1 MLFELFYCFYLVKPS
16 LSTPMRI
23 PLPTPKSGIHL
34 KAYGVL
40 LFLLLL
46 ATQVAAQTITTQP
59 ITGSTLCAGSTV
71 VVSFSFSGFSGNKT
85 YTAQLSDASGIFA
98 TPSQANSIGSGN
110 FNQSNVSSGSI
121 TATLPV
127 GSAGKLY
134 RIRVVQGP
142 TLGSNN
148 GSDLEILASNSVVG
162 TPTTITIAPGSTEPT
177 CQLNNATTT
186 TTYSTTS
193 ANSTGLNWSL
203 SNAAA
208 GSISSS
214 GVVTWANG
222 FSGAVNIQVTATGCS
237 STSAQTRRT
246 VNIGQAAPASVSI
259 GASATT
265 ACAGTAVTFT
275 ATPTNGG
282 TAPTYQWKVNGNIVN
297 GETGSTFTSS
307 ILTDNASV
315 TCVMTSN
322 AVCATGSPATSNSIS
337 LRVTTSSA
345 SLSSSDADNTI
356 CAGESV
362 TFTAAAVTGASYEF
376 FVNGTSVGAASTSN
390 TYTTTGLTHNQIVTV
405 KVTNGGCSAT
415 SSGIQTKVNSLP
427 AASVSASGPTAFC
440 SGGSVTLTASAGSSY
455 LWSNGATTQAI
466 TVSTSGNYS
475 VTVRN
480 ASGCSATSAATA
492 VSINPLVGTPS
503 ITPQGATTICSGAS
517 VALVTSSV
525 PNATLQWYRD
535 GSLISGATSAT
546 YTASAAGSYTVG
558 AIPNTG
564 YCPSAPSSPVVVN
577 VNELPAIS
585 TSGQPQSINKTVGE
599 AVSFSVTATGTGL
612 TYQWYKGTPSTQNV
626 LSGATSS
633 TLSISSVTTSNAGEY
648 YVVVSGACIPA
659 VTSAAATLSINKA
672 SATVTLDNLTQTY
685 NGSIKAATA
694 TTTAQ
699 GPSDFTYSYT
709 QGATLIENP
718 QNAGAYTVTATLLN
732 DNYEGSATG
741 TFVIEPKAVA
751 ITPTAGQSKEY
762 GAADPVF
769 AFANSDALLNTAFT
783 GHLERNQGN
792 TVGGSP
798 YAYTIGTLSAGTNYV
813 LSLIPGGGFAITAKA
828 LTPVV
833 TANNKEYDGNATAT
847 LATRSLIGK
856 ISGDD
861 VSLTGG
867 SAVFA
872 NKAVGAEKTVSVTR
886 LELGGAASGNYRLAS
901 TTATSTAD
909 ITAKALNI
917 AISASNKPY
926 DGLTTAATQASIES
940 GLVTNDEVTVSSAN
954 GQFDDKNVGTGKS
967 VTATV
972 SKAGADAGNYS
983 ANATATTTASISAKA
998 LTATITASNK
1008 TYNGNATASAVG
1020 SVPAVALAAG
1030 DVVGVEVS
1038 NAYFS
1043 DKNVANNKPVTA
1055 NVALTGDDADNY
1067 ELSIGTAATTA
1078 NIMAAVLTPTFTAK
1092 GKVYDGTTEAEIL
1105 TRSLSGIIS
1114 PDVVTL
1120 ENGDAT
1126 FATKNVGAG
1135 KTVTVSGFTLGGAQA
1150 DNYSLPTTNPTAT
1163 ATITPATL
1171 TYTATA
1177 ATRTYGDANGTL
1189 SGTVA
1194 GFVGSETAATATTGT
1209 ASFTSV
1215 ATAASPVGSYEVSG
1229 DGLVAK
1235 YGNYTFE
1242 QAAGNATALAVTARP
1257 ITIAANE
1264 GQTKVYGDP
1273 EPSSFTYTVS
1283 GSGLASVDAFT
1294 GALSR
1299 AGGSNIGA
1307 YAIGKGSLSIN
1318 SSATNA
1324 STVTNYLVTYL
1335 PSNFTITPKA
1345 VTVTPAAGQGKTY
1358 GATEPAL
1365 AYEPVTLVG
1374 NDAFTGSLSR
1384 AQGSQVGDYDI
1395 TQGSLALS
1403 SNYTLSF
1410 TPDVKFTISAKALTA
1425 SIIASDKV
1433 YDGGLGATATGSVPP
1448 ADVVSGDEVTVAV
1461 SNAAFATKQVGADK
1475 TVTATVALTGAAAH
1489 NYRLS
1494 ATSATANADITAKAL
1509 TASVTI
1515 DNKEYDGNTAGH
1527 IASRTLD
1534 EVVTNDEVSLTGG
1547 SATFAD
1553 KNVGT
1558 GKTVT
1563 TTGLGLTGADA
1574 GNYTANSTALATA
1587 TITARPLEVMATMGQ
1602 SKVYGTT
1609 TDPVLDYTI
1618 TTGTKIS
1625 GDSFS
1630 GQLLRAEGELV
1641 NTYAISLGSLTL
1653 GSNYSLSLASGSTFA
1668 ITRKPLTASIVA
1680 QNKVYDA
1687 TPAAQAAGSVPAAD
1701 LVGNDAVSVI
1711 VTNAQ
1716 FNDKQVGNAKPVTA
1730 TVALSSG
1737 AISNN
1742 YSLTSSSA
1750 ATTAT
1755 ITRAELTP
1763 SFTAASRV
1771 YNGDLATR
1779 ITGRSLAGVLLSDVV
1794 TLTAGNASF
1803 ADKNVGEDKTVTAA
1817 GFSLT
1822 GADADN
1828 YSLAAANP
1836 TAKADITAK
1845 EMTIAINATSKPYDG
1860 NRVAVVTASIASGL
1874 VANDAVS
1881 VSASNGLFD
1890 TKNVGAGKTVEASV
1904 SKTGTDAG
1912 NYTAN
1917 LTATTTAAITTKAL
1931 TIGIAAEDKVYDGNR
1946 NAAVTAS
1953 ITSGLVD
1960 DDIVTVSATSGLFA
1974 DKNVGTN
1981 KTVTSNV
1988 SKAGADADNY
1998 SANTTATATAAIST
2012 KPLAISL
2019 TATNKVYDGNTTA
2032 ATSALLASGSG
2043 LVAND
2048 VVTVSSNGGT
2058 FSDKNVAPGKTVTAS
2073 VSKAGADAGN
2083 YSANT
2088 SATATAAITP
2098 KTITPVFTAQSK
2110 TYDGNTSATIQTR
2123 SLTGQ
2128 ISNDEVTL
2136 TGGSATFDTKDVG
2149 TNKTV
2154 TAIGLALSGADKDNY
2169 TASATAITKAAI
2181 SAKQLTAAIVAQNK
2195 IYDGNPAASAT
2206 GTVPA
2211 ADLIGSETVGVT
2223 VSGAEFNNKNVADDK
2238 TVSATVALNG
2248 TAASNYSL
2256 TSTSAS
2262 TTANITPKTLVLAIT
2277 ADNKTYDGNADAT
2290 VHAAIGSG
2298 LVAGDVLTVGA
2309 SHGAFNN
2316 KSVGTGKPVVADVS
2330 ITGGTDSG
2338 NYYANAT
2345 ASTTASITPF
2355 ALVGHFTAESK
2366 TYNASTNATV
2376 MMRTLTG
2383 VIGKDVVSLTGGTA
2397 TFSDKNVGAGKTV
2410 SLADA
2415 ALDGTDRGNYS
2426 LSSVAT
2432 TTATISRLDITG
2444 SFTASNKVYDGN
2456 TAAAVTSRTPN
2467 GVLDTDQVTLL
2478 NGTASFNTKDVASGK
2493 TVTASN
2499 MTLGGAQAGNYNLTT
2514 VNTTTADVTLRQV
2527 TVTAA
2532 ANQNKVYGTDLDPTL
2547 AYTVTSG
2554 SLVAGES
2561 FSGALARVGGSTVGN
2576 YGITLGSLS
2585 LGTNYDLGLAPGA
2598 TFAITA
2604 KPLVPAILAS
2614 NKVYNNNTTADI
2626 SSRTLTG
2633 IVGQDDVTLTGGS
2646 ATFADKNVGTAKEVT
2661 ASGLVLSGNTA
2672 NNYTLSTTTVKTKA
2686 DITALGIT
2694 GAFTASNK
2702 IYNGQVNSTIASR
2715 TLAGVLSGDA
2725 VTLSGG
2731 TATFADANVGT
2742 GKSVTGTGF
2751 TLMGAQ
2757 SGNYSL
2763 ASVTSTTADIT
2774 PLGITP
2780 SFTAASR
2787 MYDGTTAATILSR
2800 SLAGVLTADVSNVS
2814 LTAGTANFSDAN
2826 VGVDKVVT
2834 ATGFTLGG
2842 TSSGNYS
2849 LTTTSATAK
2858 ATITQQT
2865 ANPVADTYY
2874 TGSSFFWTTGSGSS
2888 TATLNL
2894 VATIKNNPNFT
2905 GDIRTA
2911 KASFFVRTS
2920 GGLVPINGAQNL
2932 PVGLVNPGDLTV
2944 GTAATNVQYSISGSA
2959 AILDIAVVVTGNYK
2973 SLDNSALDKE
2983 VTVAVPT
2990 PGGLIAGGGKFD
3002 ATGTAGYI
3010 KGSSSFGFYVQYNK
3024 SLKNPQGGAE
3034 VTVNSY
3040 YDRTGKETP
3049 GVLHTYKLK
3058 SNAISV
3064 LATSNPEAQFSSKAN
3079 ISEIVNGVA
3088 QSIEGNC
3095 TMQLDMFDGVDN
3107 PATTDKVDRLAI
3119 TVYRSSGGIW
3129 FSSSWDGTKTTR
3141 RDLGAK
3147 DVVTVTGSGATTTAL
3162 KTTSTSQVITLN
3174 GPATA
3179 PATASNVLEIYP
3191 NPMTE
3196 QGTIHFR
3203 TLEGGKAQVYLY
3215 NSTGGLV
3222 KTLYNAE
3229 VEGGRKYEVRMDGSA
3244 LPNGVYFC
3252 RLITNGKVENKRITI
3267 AH

>member
-1 MLFELFYCFYLVKPS
+1 M
-16 LSTPMRI
+16 
-23 PLPTPKSGIHL
+23 
-34 KAYGVL
+34 
-40 LFLLLL
+40 
-46 ATQVAAQTITTQP
+46 
-59 ITGSTLCAGSTV
+59 
-71 VVSFSFSGFSGNKT
+71 
-85 YTAQLSDASGIFA
+85 
-98 TPSQANSIGSGN
+98 
-110 FNQSNVSSGSI
+110 
-121 TATLPV
+121 
-127 GSAGKLY
+127 
-134 RIRVVQGP
+134 
-142 TLGSNN
+142 
-148 GSDLEILASNSVVG
+148 
-162 TPTTITIAPGSTEPT
+162 
-177 CQLNNATTT
+177 
-186 TTYSTTS
+186 
-193 ANSTGLNWSL
+193 
-203 SNAAA
+203 
-208 GSISSS
+208 
-214 GVVTWANG
+214 
-222 FSGAVNIQVTATGCS
+222 
-237 STSAQTRRT
+237 
-246 VNIGQAAPASVSI
+246 
-259 GASATT
+259 
-265 ACAGTAVTFT
+265 
-275 ATPTNGG
+275 
-282 TAPTYQWKVNGNIVN
+282 
-297 GETGSTFTSS
+297 
-307 ILTDNASV
+307 
-315 TCVMTSN
+315 
-322 AVCATGSPATSNSIS
+322 
-337 LRVTTSSA
+337 
-345 SLSSSDADNTI
+345 
-356 CAGESV
+356 
-362 TFTAAAVTGASYEF
+362 
-376 FVNGTSVGAASTSN
+376 
-390 TYTTTGLTHNQIVTV
+390 
-405 KVTNGGCSAT
+405 
-415 SSGIQTKVNSLP
+415 
-427 AASVSASGPTAFC
+427 
-440 SGGSVTLTASAGSSY
+440 
-455 LWSNGATTQAI
+455 
-466 TVSTSGNYS
+466 
-475 VTVRN
+475 
-480 ASGCSATSAATA
+480 
-492 VSINPLVGTPS
+492 
-503 ITPQGATTICSGAS
+503 
-517 VALVTSSV
+517 
-525 PNATLQWYRD
+525 
-535 GSLISGATSAT
+535 
-546 YTASAAGSYTVG
+546 
-558 AIPNTG
+558 
-564 YCPSAPSSPVVVN
+564 
-577 VNELPAIS
+577 PAIS
-585 TSGQPQSINKTVGE
+585 TSGQPQSVNKTVGE
-599 AVSFSVTATGTGL
+599 AVSFSVAATGTGL
-612 TYQWYKGTPSTQNV
+612 TYQWYKGTPSTQNA
-626 LSGATSS
+626 LAGATSN
-633 TLSISSVTTSNAGEY
+633 TYSIPSITSSNAGDY
-648 YVVVSGACIPA
+648 YVVVSGTCAPS
-659 VTSAAATLSINKA
+659 VTSSAATLSINKA
-672 SATVTLDNLTQTY
+672 TASVTLGSLVQTYDGNVKSATAETN
-685 NGSIKAATA
+685 
-694 TTTAQ
+694 AQ
-699 GPSDFTYSYT
+699 GASTFTYTYSQGTASVAEPVDAGSYT
-709 QGATLIENP
+709 VVGTLV
-718 QNAGAYTVTATLLN
+718 NADYAGT
-732 DNYEGSATG
+732 ATG
-741 TFVIEPKAVA
+741 TLQINPKSVTV
-751 ITPTAGQSKEY
+751 TPKDGQSKEY
-762 GAADPVF
+762 GALDP
-769 AFANSDALLNTAFT
+769 AFTFDNSGSLPNTAFS
-783 GHLERNQGN
+783 GSLSRVQGN
-792 TVGGSP
+792 TVAGSP
-798 YAYTIGTLSAGTNYV
+798 YAYIIGNLSAGTNYT
-813 LSLIPGGGFAITAKA
+813 LTLAPGASFAITAKA
-828 LTPVV
+828 LTPSV
-833 TANNKEYDGNATAT
+833 TVSNKVYDGNASAT

-856 ISGDD
+856 ISGDA

-867 SAVFA
+867 LAVFA
-872 NKAVGAEKTVSVTR
+872 DKTVDTDKTVAVTG
-886 LELGGAASGNYRLAS
+886 LELSGTDAGNYRLSSNTAS
-901 TTATSTAD
+901 ATATISAKTLEIG
-909 ITAKALNI
+909 ITAAD
-917 AISASNKPY
+917 KPY
-926 DGLTTAATQASIES
+926 DGSAAATTQATIES
-940 GLVTNDEVTVSSAN
+940 GLVTNDVVTVSSAN

-972 SKAGADAGNYS
+972 SKAGADADNYT
-983 ANATATTTASISAKA
+983 ANPTATTTASISAKA

-1008 TYNGNATASAVG
+1008 TYDGNATASAVG
-1020 SVPAVALAAG
+1020 SVPAGALAAG

-1055 NVALTGDDADNY
+1055 NVVLIGDAADNY
-1067 ELSIGTAATTA
+1067 SLPVATGSTTA
-1078 NIMAAVLTPTFTAK
+1078 NITAATLTPTFTAK
-1092 GKVYDGTTEAEIL
+1092 SKVYDGTTEAEIL

-1120 ENGDAT
+1120 ENGAAT
-1126 FATKNVGAG
+1126 FATKNVGTS
-1135 KTVTVSGFTLGGAQA
+1135 KMVTASGFTLGGAQA
-1150 DNYSLPTTNPTAT
+1150 DNYSLPATNPTAT

-1171 TYTATA
+1171 TYA
-1177 ATRTYGDANGTL
+1177 ANDASRMYGDPNGTL
-1189 SGTVA
+1189 TGTIT
-1194 GFVGSETAATATTGT
+1194 GFVETETAETATTGT
-1209 ASFTSV
+1209 VSFTSV
-1215 ATAASPVGSYEVSG
+1215 ADASSPVGEYEVTG
-1229 DGLVAK
+1229 TGLEAR
-1235 YGNYTFE
+1235 YGNYTFG

-1294 GALSR
+1294 GTLSR

-1307 YAIGKGSLSIN
+1307 YVIGKGSLSIN
-1318 SSATNA
+1318 SKTNNA

-1335 PSNFTITPKA
+1335 PNNFTITPKA
-1345 VTVTPAAGQGKTY
+1345 VTVTPAAGQGKIY

-1374 NDAFTGSLSR
+1374 NDAFTGNLSR
-1384 AQGSQVGDYDI
+1384 GEGSQVGDYDI

-1403 SNYTLSF
+1403 SNYALTF
-1410 TPDVKFTISAKALTA
+1410 TPNVKFTISAKALTA
-1425 SIIASDKV
+1425 SIAATDKV

-1448 ADVVSGDEVTVAV
+1448 ADVVSRDEVIVAV
-1461 SNAAFATKQVGADK
+1461 SNAAFASKQVGTNK

-1494 ATSATANADITAKAL
+1494 ATSATANADITAKDL
-1509 TASVTI
+1509 TASITI

-1527 IASRTLD
+1527 IATRTLD
-1534 EVVTNDEVSLTGG
+1534 GVVTNDVVSLTGG

-1574 GNYTANSTALATA
+1574 GNYTANSTAVATA
-1587 TITARPLEVMATMGQ
+1587 DITARPLVVTATVGQ
-1602 SKVYGTT
+1602 GKVYGTT
-1609 TDPVLDYTI
+1609 TDPVLAYTI

-1630 GQLLRAEGELV
+1630 GQLIRAEGELV
-1641 NTYAISLGSLTL
+1641 NTYAISLGTLSL

-1668 ITRKPLTASIVA
+1668 ITRKPLTASIAA

-1687 TPAAQAAGSVPAAD
+1687 TLAAQATGSVAAAD

-1716 FNDKQVGNAKPVTA
+1716 FNDKQVGNSKPVTA

-1742 YSLTSSSA
+1742 YSLTSGSA

-1755 ITRAELTP
+1755 ITQAELTP

-1779 ITGRSLAGVLLSDVV
+1779 ITGRSVAGVLLTDQVV
-1794 TLTAGNASF
+1794 LSAGTASF
-1803 ADKNVGEDKTVTAA
+1803 SDKNVGEGKTVTGS

-1822 GADADN
+1822 GTDAGN

-1845 EMTIAINATSKPYDG
+1845 EMIIAISATSKPYDG
-1860 NRVAVVTASIASGL
+1860 NRNAAVTASIASGL
-1874 VANDAVS
+1874 VPNDAVS

-1890 TKNVGAGKTVEASV
+1890 TKNVGAGKTVTAEV

-1960 DDIVTVSATSGLFA
+1960 DDVVTVSATSGLFA
-1974 DKNVGTN
+1974 DKNVGPN
-1981 KTVTSNV
+1981 KTVTADV
-1988 SKAGADADNY
+1988 SKAGADAGNY
-1998 SANTTATATAAIST
+1998 SVNLTATSTAAIST
-2012 KPLAISL
+2012 RPLAISL

-2032 ATSALLASGSG
+2032 ATSAVLASGSG

-2098 KTITPVFTAQSK
+2098 KPITPVFTAQSK
-2110 TYDGNTSATIQTR
+2110 TYDGNTSATIQSR

-2128 ISNDEVTL
+2128 ISDDEVTL
-2136 TGGSATFDTKDVG
+2136 VGGSATFDTKDVG

-2154 TAIGLALSGADKDNY
+2154 TAIGLSLAGTDRDNY

-2181 SAKQLTAAIVAQNK
+2181 SAKQLTAAIAAQDK
-2195 IYDGNPAASAT
+2195 IYDGNPTASAT

-2211 ADLIGSETVGVT
+2211 TDLIGSETVGVT
-2223 VSGAEFNNKNVADDK
+2223 VSGAVFNNKNVADGK

-2262 TTANITPKTLVLAIT
+2262 TTANITQKTLVLAIT

-2309 SHGAFNN
+2309 SNGAFNN
-2316 KSVGTGKPVVADVS
+2316 KSVGQGKPVTANVT

-2338 NYYANAT
+2338 NYSANTT

-2355 ALVGHFTAESK
+2355 ALVGHFTAENK

-2376 MMRTLTG
+2376 LTRTLTG
-2383 VIGKDVVSLTGGTA
+2383 VIGQDVVSLTGGTA

-2456 TAAAVTSRTPN
+2456 TTAAVTSRTPN
-2467 GVLDTDQVTLL
+2467 GVLGTDEVTLL

-2576 YGITLGSLS
+2576 YDITLGSLS

-2646 ATFADKNVGTAKEVT
+2646 ATFADKNVGTAKDVT

-2742 GKSVTGTGF
+2742 GKSVAGTGF
-2751 TLMGAQ
+2751 TLTGAQ

-2763 ASVTSTTADIT
+2763 ASVTSTIADIT
-2774 PLGITP
+2774 PLGIMP

-2800 SLAGVLTADVSNVS
+2800 SLTGVLTADVSNVS

-2894 VATIKNNPNFT
+2894 VATIKNNLNFT

-2911 KASFFVRTS
+2911 KASFFIRTGTGTS
-2920 GGLVPINGAQNL
+2920 ATLTPINGAQNL

-2973 SLDNSALDKE
+2973 SIDNSALDKE

-3034 VTVNSY
+3034 ITVNSY
-3040 YDRTGKETP
+3040 YDRNGKETP
-3049 GVLHTYKLK
+3049 GVPHTYKLK
-3058 SNAISV
+3058 SNAIST
-3064 LATSNPEAQFSSKAN
+3064 LATTNPTAQFSSKAN

-3095 TMQLDMFDGVDN
+3095 TMQLDMYDGVGN
-3107 PATTDKVDRLAI
+3107 PSATEKVDRLAI

-3129 FSSSWDGTKTTR
+3129 FSSKWDGTKTVH
-3141 RDLGAK
+3141 RDLAPN
-3147 DVVTVTGSGATTTAL
+3147 DLVSVTGTGVATTAL
-3162 KTTSTSQVITLN
+3162 RTTSTSQVITLN

-3179 PATASNVLEIYP
+3179 SATASNVLEIYP

-3229 VEGGRKYEVRMDGSA
+3229 VEGGREYEVRMDGSA